1 MVDQVNP
8 MGGLMPGVTQAIIT
22 TSASPRPASPPPNL
36 KAPAVSGGREGV
48 QLAGSEKAPSRE
60 SLESAAKAIEGFI
73 AQSPSD
79 LKFMVDQSTGQYYFK
94 IIDSVTHEVI
104 RQVPSEEVLT
114 MARRLQELTD
124 PKGARGVLVDAEG

>member
-1 MVDQVNP
+1 MVDQLNP
-8 MGGLMPGVTQAIIT
+8 MGGLMPGATQTVAVTT
-22 TSASPRPASPPPNL
+22 ASPRPVSPPVNS
-36 KAPAVSGGREGV
+36 KAPAAPSGKEGV
-48 QLAGSEKAPSRE
+48 RTGSEKAPSKE
-60 SLESAAKAIEGFI
+60 SLDSAAKAIEGFI

-79 LKFMVDQSTGQYYFK
+79 LKFMVDNSTGQYYFK
-94 IIDSVTHEVI
+94 IIDSVTHETI